1 MQVAF
6 KNPWFC
12 SATLAPVSASF
23 KGFNI
28 KIGLKSVQIIR
39 EIILLLN
46 TGGFDIKTNINI
58 HTQVLSHKEE
68 ITFTTGQNMIIH

>member
-6 KNPWFC
+6 KNPCFC
-12 SATLAPVSASF
+12 CATPAPVSASF

-46 TGGFDIKTNINI
+46 TGGFDIEN
-58 HTQVLSHKEE
+58 
-68 ITFTTGQNMIIH
+68 